1 MRRTMTT
8 ALAVVALAAGLA
20 AQHGK
25 AESTSLTGTWN
36 MGLQGGHV
44 IPVALVLKQD
54 GEALTGV
61 VSQEPTVD
69 PGRFRGPDDAYPGHW
84 TSAGAPRPCEEP
96 EGGVLNREV
105 ATLIE
110 SALADLPERQRL
122 VVQMRDI
129 QGMSSAE
136 ACAALAVSEPNQR
149 VLLHRGRSALRAALE
164 GYHAG

>member
-8 ALAVVALAAGLA
+8 AIVMMALAAGLA

-61 VSQEPTVD
+61 VSMPTQKIGQTVDVALKGTIAKGAFSVKGDVENAKEPT
-69 PGRFRGPDDAYPGHW
+69 
-84 TSAGAPRPCEEP
+84 TIEIAGKLND
-96 EGGVLNREV
+96 EG
-105 ATLIE
+105 
-110 SALADLPERQRL
+110 
-122 VVQMRDI
+122 M
-129 QGMSSAE
+129 
-136 ACAALAVSEPNQR
+136 
-149 VLLHRGRSALRAALE
+149 LE
-164 GYHAG
+164 GTVTMGGQGDSHRNMPYPAERLKERK